1 MVRIFLVMCLVAG
14 TFVLAGKFVSQPQP
28 PRMQQSDDFLWKLFA
43 RCEIKPN
50 KNYLYSVS
58 YIPDVMALKG
68 KRITISGFMV
78 PLEAKEKFTHF
89 LLSRRAP
96 TCAFCPPGEPN
107 EIMEVFS
114 SKPMRWQENL
124 ITISGSL
131 VLLNDGKNEILFQMK
146 DAL

>member
-1 MVRIFLVMCLVAG
+1 MARIFFIMCLVAV
-14 TFVLAGKFVSQPQP
+14 TFVLAGKFASQPQP
-28 PRMQQSDDFLWKLFA
+28 HRIQQSDDFLWKLFA

-50 KNYLYSVS
+50 QNYSYSVR

-78 PLEAKEKFTHF
+78 PLEAKEKSTHF

-107 EIMEVFS
+107 EIVEVFS
-114 SKPMRWQENL
+114 SKPMRWQEDL
-124 ITISGSL
+124 VTISGSL
-131 VLLNDGKNEILFQMK
+131 ALLNDGKNEILFQMK
-146 DAL
+146 NAL

>member
-14 TFVLAGKFVSQPQP
+14 TFVLAGKSVSQPQP

>member
-1 MVRIFLVMCLVAG
+1 
-14 TFVLAGKFVSQPQP
+14 
-28 PRMQQSDDFLWKLFA
+28 
-43 RCEIKPN
+43 
-50 KNYLYSVS
+50 
-58 YIPDVMALKG
+58 MALKG